1 MSTFLKLPHCRSRFD
16 GVLLAKLNAERSRDT
31 AEYYMAELSR
41 YVLEV
46 NDDDNYVLRAKV
58 SA

>member
-1 MSTFLKLPHCRSRFD
+1 MLKMSC
-16 GVLLAKLNAERSRDT
+16 DT

-41 YVLEV
+41 YVLEAN
-46 NDDDNYVLRAKV
+46 NDVNYVLLAKQA